1 MLLEKHPSL
10 HDMIEPVVT
19 DLGFELVRV
28 AVMGAQKAVLQIMVE
43 GPDGTISVDDCAKV
57 SREVSALLDVEDPI
71 KSDFVLEVS
80 SPGLDRPLTRVK
92 DFERFSGFEI
102 KLETTE
108 ALDGQRR
115 FKGPLTKVNGEV
127 ISITTQEG
135 NFDIPFSNILKA
147 KLVITDDLIKA
158 SQKSQLLD

>member
-43 GPDGTISVDDCAKV
+43 GPDGTISIDDCAKV

-115 FKGPLTKVNGEV
+115 FKGPLTKVTGEV

-135 NFDIPFSNILKA
+135 DFDIPFSNIMKA
-147 KLVITDDLIKA
+147 KLVITDELIKA
-158 SQKSQLLD
+158 SQKGQLLN

>member
-1 MLLEKHPSL
+1 MILEKHPSL

-43 GPDGTISVDDCAKV
+43 GPDGNISIDDCAKV

-92 DFERFSGFEI
+92 DFERFAGFEI

-108 ALDGQRR
+108 AINGQRR
-115 FKGPLTKVNGEV
+115 FKGPLTKVTEAV

-135 NFDIPFSNILKA
+135 DFDIEFSNIQKA

-158 SQKSQLLD
+158 SQKDQLLS